1 MLDRR
6 HQDDNFLPS
15 PYFDVVVWL
24 VWSYEPE
31 SYANGSVATVGSPM
45 PNRSEIMAKTERDT
59 LVLEVGEFA
68 LIVEKL
74 LMIAVGQRN
83 H

>member
-1 MLDRR
+1 
-6 HQDDNFLPS
+6 
-15 PYFDVVVWL
+15 
-24 VWSYEPE
+24 
-31 SYANGSVATVGSPM
+31 
-45 PNRSEIMAKTERDT
+45 

-83 H
+83 HWREIVKNTKVHHEL